1 MPQPANKTS
10 VETPASRPIRTWLG
24 RLLLLFLLVLLG
36 VTWWQRQAIADWIRL
51 YDYTPPATI
60 TQLAQ
65 QTTMTDRAKHLF
77 YINKPIIADKSQF
90 SGYCKQQEQAI
101 VLGCYH
107 SDEDGIF
114 LLRID
119 PRSQLHGVMQVTAAH
134 EMLHAA
140 YDRLSPSQRAKVDR
154 ELEDFYAHGLQDK
167 SVKAEIDSYKKTE
180 PHSVVNEM
188 HSIFGTEVA
197 HLPADLEQYYT
208 EYFTNRQAVVAQAR
222 QYQQAFRSR
231 EQAVD
236 RYDKQ
241 LARLKQQIEQHQ
253 TELLQQAASLKQR
266 NQQMRAMRQRGD
278 IAGYNAAVPG
288 YNQAVDAFNSLLA
301 TAKQEI
307 VQYNKIVKQ
316 RNALVVEEQQLA
328 QQLSGSDLPAAK

>member
-10 VETPASRPIRTWLG
+10 AETPTSRPIRTWLG
-24 RLLLLFLLVLLG
+24 RFFLLLLLILLG
-36 VTWWQRQAIADWIRL
+36 VTWWQRQAITDWIRL
-51 YDYTPPATI
+51 YGYTPPPAI
-60 TQLAQ
+60 AQLAQ

-77 YINKPIIADKSQF
+77 YLNKPIISGKSQF
-90 SGYCKQQEQAI
+90 GQYCKEQEQAI

-119 PRSQLHGVMQVTAAH
+119 SSSQLHGVMQVTAAH

-140 YDRLSPSQRAKVDR
+140 YDRLSASQRTKIDQ
-154 ELEDFYAHGLQDK
+154 ELQDFYDHGLQDK
-167 SVKAEIDSYKKTE
+167 SVKAEIASYKKTE
-180 PHSVVNEM
+180 PHAVVNEM
-188 HSIFGTEVA
+188 HSIFGTEVS

-236 RYDKQ
+236 RYDTQ
-241 LARLKQQIEQHQ
+241 LARLKQQIGQHQ

-266 NQQMRAMRQRGD
+266 NHQMQAQRQRGD

-288 YNQAVDAFNSLLA
+288 YNQAVDEFNNLLA

-307 VQYNKIVKQ
+307 AQYNEIVKQ

-328 QQLSGSDLPAAK
+328 KQLSGSDLPAAK